1 MQELPSSLYS
11 INTQA
16 RLCQHTDDLLM
27 DEFVRV
33 VKNLLRVLSRVY
45 VLQTDNIIV
54 QISQI
59 ALAEFVGRP
68 LAIKQSENFQASQ
81 QVVLSGREFENV
93 RNQLRFT
100 TFDCA
105 ISLRNF
111 LCVNCRAEVRS
122 SNNLA
127 CIIIRH
133 IHENDN

>member
-93 RNQLRFT
+93 RYQLRFT
-100 TFDCA
+100 TFDCV

-111 LCVNCRAEVRS
+111 LCVNVSTAERRS
-122 SNNLA
+122 GA
-127 CIIIRH
+127 ATT
-133 IHENDN
+133 